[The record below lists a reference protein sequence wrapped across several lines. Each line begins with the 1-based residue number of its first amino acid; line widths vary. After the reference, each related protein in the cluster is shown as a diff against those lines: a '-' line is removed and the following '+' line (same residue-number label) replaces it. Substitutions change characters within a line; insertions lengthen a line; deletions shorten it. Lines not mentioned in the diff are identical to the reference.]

1 MITDEERRNVAA
13 RIREVTESH
22 KDDLNDDPDY
32 SPFTAFNVFCSA
44 FNRFPRYQ
52 DLLHLADLID
62 PPTCHLV
69 EDEDGRTAC
78 SECGCTAL
86 YLLDATYCPDCGAVI
101 TDAKY

>member
-1 MITDEERRNVAA
+1 MITDEERRKVAA

-52 DLLHLADLID
+52 DLLYLADLID
-62 PPTCHLV
+62 PPTTSSYIC
-69 EDEDGRTAC
+69 EK
-78 SECGCTAL
+78 CGGEWPSDIMFVR
-86 YLLDATYCPDCGAVI
+86 YPYCGTVI
-101 TDAKY
+101 DDDH

>member
-13 RIREVTESH
+13 RIREVAERH

-62 PPTCHLV
+62 PLTTTYIC
-69 EDEDGRTAC
+69 EK
-78 SECGCTAL
+78 CGGEWPSDIMFERCP
-86 YLLDATYCPDCGAVI
+86 YCGTVI
-101 TDAKY
+101 GDDH